1 MEPNKMGAEF
11 SIRAL
16 VCDEPGCN
24 YSEEVDVKTEADVL
38 AHVGK
43 VCPWCGA
50 VLLTQ
55 ASADQTINHMR
66 LIAKLNNILRDMP
79 VPEGPLSTVKVSM
92 RGKPDGGISVT
103 GVELNQHNGD

>member
-38 AHVGK
+38 A
-43 VCPWCGA
+43 
-50 VLLTQ
+50 T
-55 ASADQTINHMR
+55 SAR
-66 LIAKLNNILRDMP
+66 SAP
-79 VPEGPLSTVKVSM
+79 
-92 RGKPDGGISVT
+92 
-103 GVELNQHNGD
+103 GVVRCC